1 MWNNARVINIAAN
14 LMLGVALVIVLKL
27 IALACLNTSA
37 LPLRAVTVVGDV
49 DRVPADQLSEAF
61 AGRALGNFFSA
72 DLDQV
77 RVWVEAVPWVRH
89 ARVRRVWP
97 DRLEVSI
104 EAQHPIARWAD
115 RGLVN
120 TWGELFA
127 GESNQSLP
135 RFSGPQGSEM
145 EVTDHYHRFRVVVKS
160 IGRELTA
167 LTLTSRYSWE
177 LTLSDGL
184 TIVLGRDT
192 PEESA
197 EDRLTRLTRIYPD
210 TIAHLPRGKFT
221 RIDLRYPNGFALR
234 VPDLPSIRGDK
245 PVPGAGLPPATR
257 KPATSASID
266 STYRPA

>member
-1 MWNNARVINIAAN
+1 MWNNTRVLNIAAN
-14 LMLGVALVIVLKL
+14 LMIAVALVIVLKL
-27 IALACLNTSA
+27 LALACLNTSA
-37 LPLRAVTVVGDV
+37 LPLRTINVVGDV
-49 DRVPADQLSEAF
+49 DRVSADQLGEAF
-61 AGRALGNFFSA
+61 AGRSLGNFFSA
-72 DLDQV
+72 DLDEV
-77 RVWVEAVPWVRH
+77 RTWVEAVPWVRQ

-104 EAQHPIARWAD
+104 EAQRPIARWSG
-115 RGLVN
+115 RELVN

-127 GESNQSLP
+127 GEVNQALP
-135 RFSGPQGSEM
+135 RFSGPSGSEM

-160 IGRELTA
+160 LGRELTA
-167 LTLTSRYSWE
+167 VTLTSRYSWE

-184 TIVLGRDT
+184 SIVLGRDT

-197 EDRLTRLTRIYPD
+197 EDRLVRLTRIYPD

-234 VPDLPSIRGDK
+234 VPDLPAMRGDK
-245 PVPGAGLPPATR
+245 PVPGAALPTPPR

-266 STYRPA
+266 SLHRPA